1 MEKSRRSRNVSALA
15 RALCVIA
22 LAGAAVLALG
32 VIRSAPVSAQGDAR
46 ATAQRHYQ
54 AGQKAYAAGD
64 YRGAIREF
72 ASAEQL
78 VPSGFNDYNLGLCY
92 DKLGE
97 ADPAVRYYRS
107 YLDRVSDAKNRSAVE
122 ASIARLEAAMASAQA
137 KVEEQR
143 RAEEARKAAEK
154 AAAEKA
160 AAEKA
165 AAEKAAAEKAAAEK
179 AAAEKAAAEK
189 AAAEKAAAEEADG
202 IASGEVQPEL
212 PAQPDLPDR
221 ATPPGGSQGA
231 PSTKGA
237 PMATGNPQL
246 DRAAAIDL
254 DAIRGERA
262 PLLGLAAPQPAGA
275 GAADPAGGAGA
286 APPAGGAGGSAGAM
300 GATGS
305 TAPTDK
311 GKSTETPVY
320 KKWWFWVVVGVGA
333 YAVYN
338 IATQDETSTTRR
350 GLESPS
356 ATGGATLWSW

>member
-22 LAGAAVLALG
+22 LAGAAVLAVG

-64 YRGAIREF
+64 YRAAIREF

-107 YLDRVSDAKNRSAVE
+107 YLDRVADAKNRSAVE

-137 KVEEQR
+137 KAEEQR

-189 AAAEKAAAEEADG
+189 AAAEAEADG

-212 PAQPDLPDR
+212 PDLPDR

-275 GAADPAGGAGA
+275 GAATPAGGAGA
-286 APPAGGAGGSAGAM
+286 ATPAGGAGGSAGAT
-300 GATGS
+300 GAP
-305 TAPTDK
+305 ALADK

-350 GLESPS
+350 GLESPP

>member
-1 MEKSRRSRNVSALA
+1 MAKSRSSRKVSAPV

-22 LAGAAVLALG
+22 LAWAALFVGSVGSAAPAL
-32 VIRSAPVSAQGDAR
+32 AQGDAR
-46 ATAQRHYQ
+46 ATAQQHYQ

-78 VPSGFNDYNLGLCY
+78 VPSGYNDYNLGLCY

-107 YLDRVSDAKNRSAVE
+107 YLSRIADAKNRSAVE

-137 KVEEQR
+137 KLEEQR
-143 RAEEARKAAEK
+143 RAEDARKAAEAQ

-189 AAAEKAAAEEADG
+189 AAADKAAAEKAAAEKAATEGAVG
-202 IASGEVQPEL
+202 GETL
-212 PAQPDLPDR
+212 PDLPDLEDR
-221 ATPPGGSQGA
+221 AVPPGGSQGA

-246 DRAAAIDL
+246 DRAATIDL

-262 PLLGLAAPQPAGA
+262 PLLGLAAPQPA
-275 GAADPAGGAGA
+275 AGGAA
-286 APPAGGAGGSAGAM
+286 TPADAQAG
-300 GATGS
+300 
-305 TAPTDK
+305 TALPADK
-311 GKSTETPVY
+311 GKSAEKPLY
-320 KKWWFWVVVGVGA
+320 KKWWFWAVVGVGVYAA
-333 YAVYN
+333 YS
-338 IATQDETSTTRR
+338 IATQDESSTTRR
-350 GLESPS
+350 ALEAPAAS
-356 ATGGATLWSW
+356 GATLWSW